1 MPWNAQ
7 LSGQWRF
14 IGRTNFDNNSPQPLL
29 RDQEEGFFDPVL
41 THIPRYSYLDLS
53 GIWDVS
59 RNVQVRVAVNNVFDK
74 DPPFVPQEVSAAAG
88 GLNTFP
94 THDILGRNIFAGL
107 RATF

>member
-7 LSGQWRF
+7 LSAQWPL
-14 IGRTNFDNNSPQPLL
+14 IGRTGFDNNSSQAGLQN
-29 RDQEEGFFDPVL
+29 QEEGFFDPFL
-41 THIPRYSYLDLS
+41 THIPSYNYLDLS

-59 RNVQVRVAVNNVFDK
+59 RYVQVRVAVNNVFDK

-94 THDILGRNIFAGL
+94 TYDILGRNIFMAL